1 MLEKVFQDHS
11 KWINTTKKFGC
22 SKEEAQDIVGDMY
35 CIIGKMLNKGLD
47 ISYGDS
53 VNYFYI
59 YRTLKTSFLQLKN
72 RQTKENHVPINESFD
87 HEEKHE
93 LTRSYDSVKFLESP
107 EPIDFEIANNKILD
121 ALDNMHWYDKKI
133 YNLIQY
139 DYSIT
144 ELHKKTGISYHSL
157 YNTYRKVKQQLKE
170 LL

>member
-1 MLEKVFQDHS
+1 MKTMLEKVFDDHT
-11 KWINTTKKFGC
+11 KWINTTKRFGC
-22 SKEEAQDIVGDMY
+22 SKEEAEDIVGDMY

-72 RQTKENHVPINESFD
+72 KQTKENAISLDNDFD
-87 HEEKHE
+87 V
-93 LTRSYDSVKFLESP
+93 YLESS
-107 EPIDFEIANNKILD
+107 EPIDFDIANNKILD
-121 ALDNMHWYDKKI
+121 ALDKMHWYDKKI

-139 DYSIT
+139 EYSIT
-144 ELHKKTGISYHSL
+144 KLHKKTGISYHSL

>member
-1 MLEKVFQDHS
+1 MLEKVFDDHT
-11 KWINTTKKFGC
+11 KWINTTKRFGC
-22 SKEEAQDIVGDMY
+22 SKEEAEDIVGDMY

-72 RQTKENHVPINESFD
+72 KQTKENAISLDNDFD
-87 HEEKHE
+87 V
-93 LTRSYDSVKFLESP
+93 YLESS
-107 EPIDFEIANNKILD
+107 EPIDFDIANNKILD
-121 ALDNMHWYDKKI
+121 ALDKMHWYDKKI

-139 DYSIT
+139 EYSIT
-144 ELHKKTGISYHSL
+144 KLHKKTGISYHSL

>member
-1 MLEKVFQDHS
+1 MLEKVFEDHT
-11 KWINTTKKFGC
+11 KWINTTKRFGC
-22 SKEEAQDIVGDMY
+22 SKEEAEDIVGDMY

-72 RQTKENHVPINESFD
+72 RQTKENTISLDNDFD
-87 HEEKHE
+87 V
-93 LTRSYDSVKFLESP
+93 YLESS
-107 EPIDFEIANNKILD
+107 EPIDFDIANNKILD
-121 ALDNMHWYDKKI
+121 ALDKMHWYDKKI

-139 DYSIT
+139 EYSIT
-144 ELHKKTGISYHSL
+144 KLHKKTGISYHSL

>member
-1 MLEKVFQDHS
+1 MLEKVFDDHP
-11 KWINTTKKFGC
+11 KWINTTKRFGC
-22 SKEEAQDIVGDMY
+22 SKEEAEDIVGDMY

-72 RQTKENHVPINESFD
+72 RQTKENAISLDNDFD
-87 HEEKHE
+87 V
-93 LTRSYDSVKFLESP
+93 YLESS
-107 EPIDFEIANNKILD
+107 EPIDFEIANNKVLD
-121 ALDNMHWYDKKI
+121 ALDKMHWYDKKI

-139 DYSIT
+139 EYSIT
-144 ELHKKTGISYHSL
+144 KLHKKTGISYHSL